1 MLHPQLDVVDKQHL
15 VHFRKSMKKFSTTTD
30 HTFSIVNYSK
40 PYSFGRLNN
49 DVIVLL
55 SSLGITNEKLLA
67 KQLQYFQWISDASK
81 DPMKAFDLLS
91 SIGEYD
97 LAEKVLL
104 NGLDDP
110 KVSGKIN
117 SIQLS
122 EIAKFKNDRGKGK
135 SRIFVRDSRRL
146 FGVCD
151 PFQVL
156 KEGEVQIRI
165 TAARKGQS
173 TPIHGDVLVVRNP
186 CLHPGISSAHIHEI
200 ANLHID
206 HR

>member
-117 SIQLS
+117 STQLS

-186 CLHPGISSAHIHEI
+186 CLHPGISSTHIHEI